1 MAEDIQ
7 QIRAF
12 LERLSGRER
21 RLLLARGLLQGLAGL
36 LVTALLLSLLLS
48 LGLAR
53 HWAVVWGITLALLS
67 LAVVARPLVSW
78 QAAGDAIR
86 QARLVEGALPQL
98 RSRLLTAL
106 DRGDSPH
113 VSQAL
118 VARSVSRTRGLI
130 APLKPAQIHPG
141 KPVRRTFVGVMGL
154 ALLVTLV
161 GVLLP
166 IGPFDAIA
174 VLLQGRASVA
184 AERML
189 AGDVVA
195 EEDALVGDIVLH
207 YTFPDYTLL
216 DPLLVPNS
224 DGTIHAPPGTR
235 VKITARTGEPF
246 EAAALQIDDGDPTE
260 AGLAGGRDLDA
271 TLDVVGEGAWR
282 FILVRGEEV
291 HRSADFRI
299 VVDED
304 AAPVVSI
311 EQSQARQVPVNQ
323 PLGVLW
329 NAQDDF
335 GLKRVV
341 LEVEQ
346 DGEVR
351 EYELRRPLDGTS
363 ALDGGIRMTPQDI
376 GLGSGSEATL
386 RIVAYD
392 NDWMAGGKRGES
404 VAVEIEVLGPQ
415 AQGARLA
422 NYIRELRDAMIPPL
436 ADFLVED
443 TPPSATGPGM
453 LRWAESARGRFEP
466 IQELMKKQWGDDS
479 PSSIDGKVVDDV
491 MEAAARLIR
500 FTITTYDPSSG
511 RSTTVRDDE
520 TFAELHDAQIAS
532 LEKAIYLLD
541 MMMRQAGLAEL
552 SDLAANLAQEAQELK
567 EFSET
572 DPEAGELLARLDQ
585 LQRLMSQLERAA
597 SKLDEGRIQ
606 EFVNAR
612 LDESSSLMDE
622 IRKAIAEGRMEDA
635 QEMLERLAESLQQM
649 AEGLNTQMSEQQE
662 GDDEMGEAYKQ
673 LVEDLEQ
680 LEKEQQELAE
690 QLAQAREQEDDQ
702 SAEQAE
708 MWERVLALAQTAD
721 DAARAAVSAS
731 GDGAGWRSS
740 AVARMGR
747 FAESTAGVLD
757 AVRARDASAS
767 IERVDRAI
775 RQGQIATAAVEHELA
790 RSRPP
795 GESTP
800 DGVMTAN
807 DKTAG
812 SIANLKEILKLL
824 EQLQEGQ
831 QTESEEMQELA
842 QQQQQQQGEL
852 SERQQQLQQQVGQM
866 EQAMPTS
873 DGTASESMKRA
884 GEAMERAGENL
895 EGGRSMPGEGHQR
908 DAAGRLQ
915 STRESLQ
922 QQMQEYQQMQQRQQ
936 QMQGNE
942 GQGNENERDGE
953 SYSTQEIQIPSPE
966 EFQTPEEYRRALL
979 EGMEADVPEEYEAL
993 KKRYYEE
1000 LVRQ

>member
-12 LERLSGRER
+12 LEGLSGRER
-21 RLLLARGLLQGLAGL
+21 RLLLARGVLSGLAGL
-36 LVTALLLSLLLS
+36 LLTGLLLSLLLS
-48 LGLAR
+48 LGMAR
-53 HWAVVWGITLALLS
+53 HWAVVGGVTLILLS
-67 LAVVARPLVSW
+67 FAAAARPIIGW
-78 QAAGDAIR
+78 REAGDPTR
-86 QARLVEGALPQL
+86 QARLVEHALPEL

-106 DRGDSPH
+106 DRRDAPH

-118 VARSVSRTRGLI
+118 IARAVSKARILI
-130 APLKPAQIHPG
+130 APLQPDTIHPAQ
-141 KPVRRTFVGVMGL
+141 PVRRIFAGVLLLGG
-154 ALLVTLV
+154 LVTLL
-161 GVLLP
+161 GSLLP
-166 IGPFDAIA
+166 IGPIDAVA

-195 EEDALVGDIVLH
+195 EDDALIGDIVLH

-235 VKITARTGEPF
+235 VKITARTAEPF
-246 EAAALQIDDGDPTE
+246 EAAALQIGDGEPSE
-260 AGLAGGRDLDA
+260 ASLTGGRDLDA
-271 TLDVVGEGAWR
+271 TLDITGEGVWR

-311 EQSQARQVPVNQ
+311 EQSQARQIPVNQ
-323 PLGVLW
+323 PLGILW

-335 GLKRVV
+335 GLQRVV

-346 DGEVR
+346 DGQVR
-351 EYELRRPLDGTS
+351 EYELRRPLDGAA
-363 ALDGGIRMTPQDI
+363 ALDGGIRMTPKDV

-404 VAVEIEVLGPQ
+404 VEVEVAVLGPQ
-415 AQGARLA
+415 AQGARLSS
-422 NYIRELRDAMIPPL
+422 YIRELRDAMLPPL
-436 ADFLVED
+436 ADFLVEAV
-443 TPPSATGPGM
+443 PPSSSGSGM

-466 IQELMKKQWGDDS
+466 IRELMKKQWGDDT
-479 PSSIDGKVVDDV
+479 PSSIDGKVVEDV
-491 MEAAARLIR
+491 MESAARLIR

-511 RSTTVRDDE
+511 RKATVRDDE
-520 TFAELHDAQIAS
+520 TFAELHAVQVAS
-532 LEKAIYLLD
+532 LEKAVYLLD
-541 MMMRQAGLAEL
+541 SMIRQAGLAQL
-552 SDLAANLAQEAQELK
+552 AQQAANLAQEAQELK
-567 EFSET
+567 AFADT

-585 LQRLMSQLERAA
+585 LQRLMSQLAQAA
-597 SKLDEGRIQ
+597 SKLDEGRLQ

-612 LDESSSLMDE
+612 LDESNSLMDE
-622 IRKAIAEGRMEDA
+622 IRKAIAEGQMEEA
-635 QEMLERLAESLQQM
+635 QAMLERLAESLQQM
-649 AEGLNTQMSEQQE
+649 SEGLGSQMSEQQQ
-662 GDDEMGEAYKQ
+662 GDDDMAEAYKQ

-680 LEKEQQELAE
+680 LEQEQQELAE
-690 QLAQAREQEDDQ
+690 QLAEAREQEDDQ

-708 MWERVLALAQTAD
+708 MWAQVLALAEAAD
-721 DAARAAVSAS
+721 DAARAAVRAS
-731 GDGAGWRSS
+731 GDGTGWRSS

-747 FAESTAGVLD
+747 FSESTAGVLD
-757 AVRARDASAS
+757 AVRARDAEAS

-775 RQGQIATAAVEHELA
+775 RQGQIATAAVEHELS
-790 RSRPP
+790 RSRPR

-800 DGVMTAN
+800 DGVVVAN
-807 DKTAG
+807 EKSAE
-812 SIANLKEILKLL
+812 SIGFLTEILELL
-824 EQLQEGQ
+824 EQLQQGQ
-831 QTESEEMQELA
+831 QMESEQMQQLA
-842 QQQQQQQGEL
+842 QQQQQQQQQLGE
-852 SERQQQLQQQVGQM
+852 QQEQLQQQVGQM

-873 DGTASESMKRA
+873 DGTASESMQRA

-895 EGGRSMPGEGHQR
+895 EEGRSMPGEGHQR

-915 STRESLQ
+915 AARESLQ
-922 QQMQEYQQMQQRQQ
+922 QQMQEYQQMQQRTQ
-936 QMQGNE
+936 QMQNGE
-942 GQGNENERDGE
+942 GQSSDENRDGE